1 MKKLIFT
8 VFTLIICVKGVY
20 AQDKVNKFGI
30 FDHLS
35 FGVTTGTQGLDFDV
49 AAPVTDYVQVRAGY
63 SFLPNITYKT
73 DVNYTKKGNSYETEI
88 EAKLGISNAKVLIDV
103 YPFPISSF
111 HATMGAYIGTS
122 SIITVK
128 NLQPI
133 YGLNPGEGIEIAD
146 YIIAPGDD
154 GIAQG
159 AIKVAAFK
167 PYLGVGFG
175 RSVPRGRVG
184 VTTDFGLQ
192 FWGSPGVYEKRNG
205 KYMKIKS
212 SDADGGGLLKI
223 ISKITVYP
231 MLTVRVS
238 GRIF

>member
-1 MKKLIFT
+1 M
-8 VFTLIICVKGVY
+8 
-20 AQDKVNKFGI
+20 
-30 FDHLS
+30 
-35 FGVTTGTQGLDFDV
+35 
-49 AAPVTDYVQVRAGY
+49 
-63 SFLPNITYKT
+63 
-73 DVNYTKKGNSYETEI
+73 
-88 EAKLGISNAKVLIDV
+88 LIDV

-212 SDADGGGLLKI
+212 SDADGGGLLKF